1 MEIALPA
8 FLASAHGSTD
18 MVRLLNPSRMSKDLI
33 THLGTAV
40 QKWSDLLVGNQGGDI
55 PIKTSAQNLWD
66 KPLCYLRH
74 ESLIRSTTSEVEL
87 ARLNA
92 VSAKHASDWL
102 KAYPVTS
109 LGLKLNKSSFR
120 IACALRIDA
129 PICLPHPCICC
140 KTTVDQFG
148 RHGLSCNRAAISR
161 NARHNHANSLIQKA
175 LTTTEFAAIWEPKV
189 FSQWIKR
196 DQMA

>member
-1 MEIALPA
+1 MLWRFGIRKVLEIALPA

-40 QKWSDLLVGNQGGDI
+40 QKWSDLLVGNQGGDV

-74 ESLIRSTTSEVEL
+74 ESLIRSYTSEDEL
-87 ARLNA
+87 ACLNA

-120 IACALRIDA
+120 IACALRIGA
-129 PICLPHPCICC
+129 PICFPHPCICC
-140 KTTVDQFG
+140 KTTVDQFC
-148 RHGLSCNRAAISR
+148 RYGL
-161 NARHNHANSLIQKA
+161 KA
-175 LTTTEFAAIWEPKV
+175 VTELQLAGMPGITTPTV
-189 FSQWIKR
+189 SSKR
-196 DQMA
+196 L